1 MIWFRDMVLG
11 LALFGVAIVGIPMA
25 ALGCGLLASAA
36 QDPNL
41 QAFVFKQITDAMS
54 DTLEDRLENVPF
66 TLDYDHSTETT
77 RTDGTV
83 RDGEH
88 VWMVTVKD
96 KDLVGVFDE

>member
-1 MIWFRDMVLG
+1 MHR
-11 LALFGVAIVGIPMA
+11 ALPFVVCVVVMMTGY
-25 ALGCGLLASAA
+25 GCGLLASAV

-41 QAFVFKQITDAMS
+41 QAFVFKQITKAMS

-66 TLDYDHSTETT
+66 TLDYDHAEKMV

>member
-1 MIWFRDMVLG
+1 MRERLLAFVFIFGFSAMVVS
-11 LALFGVAIVGIPMA
+11 A
-25 ALGCGLLASAA
+25 GCGLLAAA
-36 QDPNL
+36 VQNPNL
-41 QAFVFKQITDAMS
+41 QAFVFKTITDAMS

-66 TLDYDHSTETT
+66 TLDYDHAEKMV

>member
-1 MIWFRDMVLG
+1 M
-11 LALFGVAIVGIPMA
+11 
-25 ALGCGLLASAA
+25 

-66 TLDYDHSTETT
+66 TLDYDHAEKMV
-77 RTDGTV
+77 RTDGTT